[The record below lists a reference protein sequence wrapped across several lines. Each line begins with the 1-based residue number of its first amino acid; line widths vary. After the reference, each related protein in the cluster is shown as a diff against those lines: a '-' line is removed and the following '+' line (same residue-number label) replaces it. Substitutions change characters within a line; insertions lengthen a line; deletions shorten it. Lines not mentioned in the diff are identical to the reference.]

1 MVRGRRPPNSKR
13 RKEAAYSIFGYYL
26 SNRYATLLRGALDEL
41 VEDDHSPINFPPQF
55 EPKKLESTLQMLFC
69 HNGSRGQR
77 STGFCTPGGAVKLPG
92 FQLFP
97 GLSPRAIPGQAEA
110 AAGAALDRT
119 LGGAVELASFRSAPE
134 H

>member
-13 RKEAAYSIFGYYL
+13 RKETAYSIFGYYL
-26 SNRYATLLRGALDEL
+26 SNRYAALLRGALNEI
-41 VEDDHSPINFPPQF
+41 VEDDLSPINFPPQF

-69 HNGSRGQR
+69 HSRSRGR
-77 STGFCTPGGAVKLPG
+77 SSSGFCTPGRVVKLPG

-97 GLSPRAIPGQAEA
+97 GVSPRAVPGQTEA
-110 AAGAALDRT
+110 PAGVALDHT